1 MRQYSRLYD
10 GTILDGCFYSLTAQ
24 EFATGKPVPRDNSA
38 LARAMCR
45 YEGDCV
51 QRVNHFLKVHGFA
64 KIIGEGE
71 GYPPETRQLLEAAA
85 LVHDI
90 GIRPSLEK
98 YGSSA
103 GPYQEKE
110 GPAVAKA
117 MLEELGYPPAFVE
130 RVCFLVGHHHT
141 YTAIDGVDYQALVEA
156 DFLVNISEDGMER
169 PAIETVEKQIFRTA
183 VGKELLRTCT
193 LHKVANGR
201 SAGEISP
208 ALLVGSILFL
218 RCHTPVRRSFPAA
231 SNNPRKRR
239 AFERGCA
246 AGRRGEGLPSSG
258 FPPSQRRCHVP
269 W

>member
-24 EFATGKPVPRDNSA
+24 EFAAGKPVPRDNSA

-71 GYPPETRQLLEAAA
+71 GYPPETLQLLEAAA

-169 PAIETVEKQIFRTA
+169 PAIEAVEKQIFRTA
-183 VGKELLRTCT
+183 VGKELLRT
-193 LHKVANGR
+193 LYLA
-201 SAGEISP
+201 
-208 ALLVGSILFL
+208 
-218 RCHTPVRRSFPAA
+218 
-231 SNNPRKRR
+231 
-239 AFERGCA
+239 
-246 AGRRGEGLPSSG
+246 
-258 FPPSQRRCHVP
+258 
-269 W
+269 